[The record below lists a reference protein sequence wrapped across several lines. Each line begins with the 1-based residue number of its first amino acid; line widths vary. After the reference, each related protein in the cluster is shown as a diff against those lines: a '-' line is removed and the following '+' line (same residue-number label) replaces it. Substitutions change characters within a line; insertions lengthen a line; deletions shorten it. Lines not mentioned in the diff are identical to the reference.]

1 MKVGMPLLYELK
13 SVEENIE
20 LAKKLNLDFIE
31 LNLNYPYCRAALE
44 NWEVLKQKLDEYDLS
59 TTLHFFDDFDFFGPS
74 EVVDT
79 YISLFK
85 KYVEL
90 AGKCNLKIVNVHLN
104 PSQYT
109 TINGKKVYHF
119 ESDMKES
126 QKRFLGIAEKLEK
139 ICKHNQ
145 CELSFENTVMTKGL
159 SRLYGLLVKE
169 GFNFTYDIGH
179 DFCDREKVLATMAKK
194 LPNIVEFHIHDS
206 NKKTAHLPLGKGEI
220 YFQPFKEL
228 AFKLNSYAL
237 IEVREQEA
245 LVQSVQTFFGL

>member
-1 MKVGMPLLYELK
+1 
-13 SVEENIE
+13 
-20 LAKKLNLDFIE
+20 
-31 LNLNYPYCRAALE
+31 
-44 NWEVLKQKLDEYDLS
+44 
-59 TTLHFFDDFDFFGPS
+59 
-74 EVVDT
+74 
-79 YISLFK
+79 
-85 KYVEL
+85 
-90 AGKCNLKIVNVHLN
+90 
-104 PSQYT
+104 
-109 TINGKKVYHF
+109 
-119 ESDMKES
+119 
-126 QKRFLGIAEKLEK
+126 
-139 ICKHNQ
+139 
-145 CELSFENTVMTKGL
+145 MTKGL